1 MEKAKLEREGGTMV
15 YEIEFYVPG
24 DTEYDVDVD
33 AYSGAVLSYDYE
45 RLYSPSTVASSS
57 ASSGSQTSQSYN
69 QYYDDDDDDWDD
81 HDDDDDWDDDDDDW
95 DDDDD

>member
-57 ASSGSQTSQSYN
+57 ASSGQSYN
-69 QYYDDDDDDWDD
+69 QYYDDDYDDYDDDDDWDD
-81 HDDDDDWDDDDDDW
+81 HDDDDDWDDDDD
-95 DDDDD
+95 